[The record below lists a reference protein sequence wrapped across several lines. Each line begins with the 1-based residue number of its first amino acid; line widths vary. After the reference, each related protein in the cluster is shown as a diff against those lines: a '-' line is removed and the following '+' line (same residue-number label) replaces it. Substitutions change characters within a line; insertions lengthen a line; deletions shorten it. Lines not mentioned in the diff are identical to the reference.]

1 MMRAIIAFLLL
12 VASFYGPLH
21 AMEAGE
27 ALHDRLLET
36 RAIALGSQL
45 RCMVC
50 QSESI
55 NDSPAPLAKDL
66 RLLVRTKL
74 VEGMTDAEVLSF
86 LQDRYG
92 DYVLL
97 KPPVKAATL
106 PLWIAPWL
114 VLAGG
119 FASFF
124 FYLRS
129 RKKRRAP

>member
-1 MMRAIIAFLLL
+1 MMRLLAFLLL
-12 VASFYGPLH
+12 LATPLQ

-27 ALHDRLLET
+27 ALQDRLLET
-36 RAIALGSQL
+36 RAVALGSQL

-74 VEGMTDAEVLSF
+74 VEGMTDAEVLNF
-86 LQDRYG
+86 LQERYG

-97 KPPVKAATL
+97 KPPVKAVTL

-114 VLAGG
+114 ALAVG
-119 FASFF
+119 FVSFF

-129 RKKRRAP
+129 RKKQKAL